1 MFCLFFNWYLS
12 NVKSLF
18 ADNSGAEPTNY
29 LYHRNIFMFLE
40 TFISPFLWVLMI
52 VESDLKPKN
61 K

>member
-12 NVKSLF
+12 NVKSFF
-18 ADNSGAEPTNY
+18 ADNSGAEPTTFTTE
-29 LYHRNIFMFLE
+29 IFLFE
-40 TFISPFLWVLMI
+40 TFILPFLWVLMI